1 MEGSVMAYKVFTNG
15 SVLNASEINL
25 NLMNQMVMV
34 FSNSTARSAAL
45 TSPTAGML
53 TYLVDTNSFQYFNG
67 TSFVAF

>member
-1 MEGSVMAYKVFTNG
+1 MAYKVFTNG

-34 FSNSTARSAAL
+34 FNNAAARSAAL

-53 TYLVDTNSFQYFNG
+53 TYLIDTNTFQYFNG

>member
-1 MEGSVMAYKVFTNG
+1 MAYKVFTNG

>member
-1 MEGSVMAYKVFTNG
+1 MAYKVFTNG

-34 FSNSTARSAAL
+34 FTNATARSAAL

-53 TYLVDTNSFQYFNG
+53 TYLIDTNTFQYFNG

>member
-15 SVLNASEINL
+15 SVLNASEINE

-34 FSNSTARSAAL
+34 FTNSTARAAAI

-53 TYLVDTNSFQYFNG
+53 TYLTDTNIFEYFNG
-67 TSFVAF
+67 TAFVAL